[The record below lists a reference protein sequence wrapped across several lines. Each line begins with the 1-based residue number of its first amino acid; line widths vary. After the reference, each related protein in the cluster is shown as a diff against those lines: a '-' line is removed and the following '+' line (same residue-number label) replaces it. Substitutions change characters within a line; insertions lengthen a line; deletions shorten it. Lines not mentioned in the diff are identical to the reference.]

1 MGAAQAVIGSA
12 EVDSGA
18 NSQTL
23 IIVGLRH
30 KF

>member
-1 MGAAQAVIGSA
+1 VIGSA